1 MGLSLNRGRPMPEE
15 PRETL
20 ESVLDEIRTM
30 FADMHLV
37 RRKLNVLQQHYK
49 RQLQDGTITWF
60 RYDIEMNDIVRLH
73 RTIDAQWVRL
83 QQQRSRALEKL
94 RHLA

>member
-1 MGLSLNRGRPMPEE
+1 MPEE